1 MIPLSFVLPIIE
13 LNSLIPMN
21 YYLSDQI
28 ESAKNDPDIRM
39 QLHRLEQIED
49 LFQKCRP
56 HVVVYERYLQRY
68 LSPLQQRKVILLD
81 MLDSLATIGHT
92 ASRNESI

>member
-1 MIPLSFVLPIIE
+1 
-13 LNSLIPMN
+13 
-21 YYLSDQI
+21 
-28 ESAKNDPDIRM
+28 M
-39 QLHRLEQIED
+39 QLRRLEQIED

-68 LSPLQQRKVILLD
+68 LAPLQQRKVILLD

-92 ASRNESI
+92 TSRSEITLFSIILCWVIFLTF